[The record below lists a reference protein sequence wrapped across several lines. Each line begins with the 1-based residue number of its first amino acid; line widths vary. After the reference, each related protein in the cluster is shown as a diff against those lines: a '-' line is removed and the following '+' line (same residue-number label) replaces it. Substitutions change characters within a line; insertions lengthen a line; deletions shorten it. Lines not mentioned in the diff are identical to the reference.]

1 MASKDPMELIVD
13 SALTLYGMDAAL
25 KDRVTTL
32 LTMSN
37 PKYADAEKQGRSTAG
52 IARDLFFYREDD
64 DGCLTMPRGFF
75 YELKS
80 LVRDAGLSVDIT
92 DRRTTLPAREISFY
106 GKLREHQLAAVKD
119 LLEKDFGVSHIP
131 TGGGKTVVALWLIAH
146 RKQPALVVVH
156 TRELL
161 NQWLDRVETFLHI
174 PRARIGII
182 GSGKFRIGSEV
193 TIATIQS
200 LVRRTDDLVSRTGFL
215 ILDECHRVP
224 AMQYIEAIRQ
234 FDCRYMLGLTA
245 TPWRRDRLSKAI
257 FWHIGEITGQIDK
270 QDLLNDKT
278 LCEAEVVW
286 VKTGFNTD
294 IDASSNYAQALSALT
309 RDPGR
314 NRLICDTVLDRTGS
328 GLDLVLSDR
337 REHCQVLG
345 ELLETTGRVRSAVL
359 TGDKSPK
366 ERAGIMSAL
375 VQGEI
380 TVLIATGQLIGE
392 GFDLPG
398 LTTLYLTTPVKFPG
412 RVIQY
417 VGRILRPSKEKTKAT
432 IVDFV
437 DVNNPVFKASA
448 TSRFYT
454 YRQQGIVE
462 QHSIG

>member
-1 MASKDPMELIVD
+1 MASKDPMELIVN
-13 SALTLYGMDAAL
+13 SALTLCGMDTGFR
-25 KDRVTTL
+25 DRVTAL
-32 LTMSN
+32 LTMPN
-37 PKYADAEKQGRSTAG
+37 PKYADADKQGRNTAH
-52 IARDLFFYREDD
+52 IARDLFFYREND
-64 DGCLTMPRGFF
+64 DGSVAMPRGFL
-75 YELKS
+75 YELEA
-80 LVRDAGLSVDIT
+80 LVRDAGLSLDIK
-92 DRRTTLPAREISFY
+92 DKRRTLPSREISFY
-106 GKLREHQLAAVKD
+106 GKLRFHQLSAVKD
-119 LLEKDFGVSHIP
+119 LLERDFGVSHIP

-146 RKQPALVVVH
+146 RKQPALIVVH

-161 NQWLDRVETFLHI
+161 NQWLDRIETFLHI

-182 GSGKFRIGSEV
+182 GNGKFMIGNEV

-200 LVRRTDDLVSRTGFL
+200 LVRRTDDLVPRTGFL

-224 AMQYIEAIRQ
+224 AMQYIETIKQ

-270 QDLLNDKT
+270 KDLLEDKS

-294 IDASSNYAQALSALT
+294 IDASSNYSQALSALT
-309 RDPGR
+309 RDPHR
-314 NRLICDTVLDRTGS
+314 NRLICDTVLSRTGN
-328 GLDLVLSDR
+328 GIDLVLSDR
-337 REHCQVLG
+337 REHCEMLG
-345 ELLETTGRVRSAVL
+345 QLLETTGQIRSAVL
-359 TGDKSPK
+359 TGDKTSK
-366 ERAGIMSAL
+366 QRTQIMRAL
-375 VQGEI
+375 YQGKI

-462 QHSIG
+462 QHSIE

>member
-1 MASKDPMELIVD
+1 MVSKAPMALIVD
-13 SALTLYGMDAAL
+13 SALTLFDVDAAFR
-25 KDRVTTL
+25 DRLTAI

-37 PKYADAEKQGRSTAG
+37 PRYADAEKQGRSTAG
-52 IARDLFFYREDD
+52 IPSRLFFYREND
-64 DGCLTMPRGFF
+64 DGSISMPRGFL
-75 YELKS
+75 YELEA
-80 LVRDAGLSVDIT
+80 LVGDAGLNVEIQDK
-92 DRRTTLPAREISFY
+92 RRTLVAREISFY
-106 GKLREHQLAAVKD
+106 GKLRSHQLAAVKD
-119 LLEKDFGVSHIP
+119 LLETDFGVSHIP

-161 NQWLDRVETFLHI
+161 NQWLDRVETFLGI
-174 PRARIGII
+174 PRARIGVI
-182 GSGKFRIGSEV
+182 GSGKFRIGNEV

-200 LVRRTDDLVSRTGFL
+200 LVRRTDDLVPCTGFL
-215 ILDECHRVP
+215 VLDECHRVP
-224 AMQYIEAIRQ
+224 AMQYIEAIQQ

-257 FWHIGEITGQIDK
+257 FWHIGEITGEIDK
-270 QDLLNDKT
+270 KDLLNDKT

-309 RDPGR
+309 KDHAR
-314 NRLICDTVLDRTGS
+314 NRLICDTVLDRTGH

-337 REHCQVLG
+337 RAHCEVLG
-345 ELLETTGRVRSAVL
+345 RLLEATGRVRSAVL
-359 TGDKSPK
+359 TGDKSAK

-375 VQGEI
+375 LQGEI
-380 TVLIATGQLIGE
+380 TVLIATGQLVGE

-417 VGRILRPSKEKTKAT
+417 VGRILRPSKEKVKAT

-462 QHSIG
+462 QHSI